1 MEFIEFL
8 ENEIEPRLEG
18 SGLRL
23 VIFEGEEDF
32 IAKYTM
38 PGEFVITV
46 SVAKEDQVVVKM
58 IEAAD
63 PIIRFSLM
71 YMDGALHYEIGQV
84 FLDLPGVSSFMTE
97 EVDIRAKRLIG
108 MLK

>member
-18 SGLRL
+18 SGLRV

-46 SVAKEDQVVVKM
+46 SVAKEDQVVVK
-58 IEAAD
+58 
-63 PIIRFSLM
+63 
-71 YMDGALHYEIGQV
+71 
-84 FLDLPGVSSFMTE
+84 
-97 EVDIRAKRLIG
+97 
-108 MLK
+108 